1 MSEGHGSVVKNIV
14 LGIIIGAAL
23 VASAWIL
30 SGGFKTI
37 AKPDRIVS
45 VKGLAEREVDAD
57 LAIWPLTFSLGD
69 DNIQTLQQ
77 SIISKTAIAKTY
89 LLKYGLAESDF
100 TVQAPSIT
108 DTSLE
113 VFQSNKPK
121 YNYVAEEVILVRS
134 NKIAAVKNAQEHSL
148 ELMGDDI
155 LVSQG
160 YNSNV
165 VYEFTRLNDI
175 KPDMIGEATKNARV
189 AADQFARDSGST
201 VGKILRA
208 SQGIFSI
215 ENAATGLEEKKKIR
229 VITSVDYF
237 LVD

>member
-1 MSEGHGSVVKNIV
+1 MSEGHGSVVKNII

-30 SGGFKTI
+30 SGGFKSI

-57 LAIWPLTFSLGD
+57 LAIWPMSFSFGE

-77 SIISKTAIAKTY
+77 KIINKTAIAKTY
-89 LLKYGLAESDF
+89 LLKYGLTESDF
-100 TVQAPSIT
+100 TVQAPAIT

-113 VFQSNKPK
+113 NFHSTQPK
-121 YNYVAEEVILVRS
+121 YQYVAKEVILVRS
-134 NKIAAVKNAQEHSL
+134 DKIAAVKNAQEHSL

-155 LVSQG
+155 LVSQDFDG
-160 YNSNV
+160 RV
-165 VYEFTRLNDI
+165 VYEFTHLNSI

-189 AADQFARDSGST
+189 AAEQCARDSGSS

-208 SQGIFSI
+208 AQGGFSI
-215 ENAATGLEEKKKIR
+215 EDAATGLEEKKKVR
-229 VITSVDYF
+229 VVTTVDYF
-237 LVD
+237 LID